1 MHIWTDAT
9 KYLIKEDL
17 LSYMHQPIQPKS
29 LSWWGEVGNSLI
41 FQHSPSRGD
50 SLRPQT
56 WNRSKQQLFYL
67 IALTRIRTQDL
78 WLWYHIELHA
88 PTNSTQKL
96 KLIGRGGQFTY
107 IAIGLIITLNLKIY
121 NEREYKDTT
130 KSFSVTKTY
139 LNYNQERNLKIPCLQ
154 KKNLALCNGG
164 GVIFFLSPLRK
175 KKETR
180 EHTIQLVRTHLVTTI
195 RTNGIKWHPSSPNTK
210 RMVKVEAQ
218 GKWATYMA
226 HTLSLEFQKWKK

>member
-1 MHIWTDAT
+1 MHR
-9 KYLIKEDL
+9 
-17 LSYMHQPIQPKS
+17 PVQPKH

-41 FQHSPSRGD
+41 FQYSPSRGD

-56 WNRSKQQLFYL
+56 WNRSEQQLFYL
-67 IALTRIRTQDL
+67 IALTRIRTRDL

-107 IAIGLIITLNLKIY
+107 IATELIITLNLKIY
-121 NEREYKDTT
+121 NEHEYKDTT

-154 KKNLALCNGG
+154 KKKNLALCIGG
-164 GVIFFLSPLRK
+164 GVIFFLSPLRE

-210 RMVKVEAQ
+210 RMVKVESQ
-218 GKWATYMA
+218 GKWATYIIFGISEMKKI
-226 HTLSLEFQKWKK
+226 TL

>member
-1 MHIWTDAT
+1 M
-9 KYLIKEDL
+9 
-17 LSYMHQPIQPKS
+17 
-29 LSWWGEVGNSLI
+29 
-41 FQHSPSRGD
+41 
-50 SLRPQT
+50 
-56 WNRSKQQLFYL
+56 
-67 IALTRIRTQDL
+67 
-78 WLWYHIELHA
+78 
-88 PTNSTQKL
+88 
-96 KLIGRGGQFTY
+96 GRGGQFTY

-121 NEREYKDTT
+121 NEHEYKDTT

-195 RTNGIKWHPSSPNTK
+195 RTNGIK
-210 RMVKVEAQ
+210 
-218 GKWATYMA
+218 
-226 HTLSLEFQKWKK
+226 